1 MRVWV
6 DLGLLALADHWKVAL
21 GGVTILVVVVV
32 GTLLFGVLGSDTAA
46 ADLTPT
52 TSVQPTAV
60 PDAVSTPVP
69 TPVPTSVAKATP
81 TPLPKADPTSSRKLI
96 DPIVLLTNVNVPIH
110 LTGAENIGSLEFV
123 LTYDPSVLEVSG
135 VEAGGLAQSALFDF
149 GTRSPGRLWSG
160 LIDSEGINGD
170 GPIAVVS
177 FKVVGPDASTSLL
190 ALENITTYDASSL
203 LDILTNATSGSF
215 TVDGRALTAP
225 TLAFP
230 R

>member
-6 DLGLLALADHWKVAL
+6 DLGLLALADHWKVVL
-21 GGVTILVVVVV
+21 GGVSILVVVVV

-46 ADLTPT
+46 ADLTST

-60 PDAVSTPVP
+60 PDTVSTPVP
-69 TPVPTSVAKATP
+69 TPVAKLAP
-81 TPLPKADPTSSRKLI
+81 TPLPKANPTSSRKMI
-96 DPIVLLTNVNVPIH
+96 DPIVLLPNVNVPIH

-149 GTRSPGRLWSG
+149 GTRSPGRLWAG

-177 FKVVGPDASTSLL
+177 FKVVGPGASTSLL
-190 ALENITTYDASSL
+190 ALESITTYDASSL
-203 LDILTNATSGSF
+203 LDVLTNATSGSF

>member
-6 DLGLLALADHWKVAL
+6 DLGLLALADHWKVVL
-21 GGVTILVVVVV
+21 GGVSILVVVVV

-46 ADLTPT
+46 ADLTST

-60 PDAVSTPVP
+60 PDTAS
-69 TPVPTSVAKATP
+69 TPVPTSVAKLAP
-81 TPLPKADPTSSRKLI
+81 TPLPKANPTSSRKMI
-96 DPIVLLTNVNVPIH
+96 DPVVLLPNVNVPIH

-149 GTRSPGRLWSG
+149 GTRSPGRLWAG

-177 FKVVGPDASTSLL
+177 FKVVGPGASTSLL
-190 ALENITTYDASSL
+190 ALENITTYNASSL

>member
-46 ADLTPT
+46 ADLTST

-60 PDAVSTPVP
+60 PDTVSTPVP
-69 TPVPTSVAKATP
+69 TPVAKLAP
-81 TPLPKADPTSSRKLI
+81 TPLPKANPTSSRKLI

-149 GTRSPGRLWSG
+149 GTRSPGRLWAG

-177 FKVVGPDASTSLL
+177 FKVVGPGASTSLL

>member
-46 ADLTPT
+46 ADLTST

-60 PDAVSTPVP
+60 PDTVSTPVP
-69 TPVPTSVAKATP
+69 TPVAKLAP
-81 TPLPKADPTSSRKLI
+81 TPLPKANPTSSRKMI
-96 DPIVLLTNVNVPIH
+96 DPIVLLPNVNVPIH

-149 GTRSPGRLWSG
+149 GTRSPGRLWAG

-177 FKVVGPDASTSLL
+177 FKVVGPGASTSLL

-225 TLAFP
+225 TLAFH

>member
-69 TPVPTSVAKATP
+69 TPVAKVAP

-149 GTRSPGRLWSG
+149 GTRSPGRLWAG

-177 FKVVGPDASTSLL
+177 FKVVGPGASTSLL

>member
-69 TPVPTSVAKATP
+69 TPVAKVAP
-81 TPLPKADPTSSRKLI
+81 IPLPKADPTSSRKLI

-149 GTRSPGRLWSG
+149 GTRSPGRLWAG

-177 FKVVGPDASTSLL
+177 FKVVGPGASTSLL

>member
-21 GGVTILVVVVV
+21 GGATILIVVVV

-46 ADLTPT
+46 AYQTST
-52 TSVQPTAV
+52 TAPKPTAV
-60 PDAVSTPVP
+60 PDAVSTQVP
-69 TPVPTSVAKATP
+69 TPVEKVAP
-81 TPLPKADPTSSRKLI
+81 TPSLKADPTPSPKLI
-96 DPIVLLTNVNVPIH
+96 DPIVLPTSVNVPIY

-123 LTYDPSVLEVSG
+123 LAYDPSVLEVAG
-135 VEAGGLAQSALFDF
+135 VEAGGLAQSALFDY
-149 GTRSPGRLWSG
+149 GTRSPGRLWAG
-160 LIDSEGINGD
+160 LIDSDGINGD
-170 GPIAVVS
+170 GPVAVVS
-177 FKVVGPDASTSLL
+177 FKVIGPGASTSPL
-190 ALENITTYDASSL
+190 ALENVTTYDASSL

-215 TVDGRALTAP
+215 TVDGQALSAP

>member
-60 PDAVSTPVP
+60 PDAVSTTVP
-69 TPVPTSVAKATP
+69 TLVVKVAP
-81 TPLPKADPTSSRKLI
+81 TPLPKEDPTSSRKLI

-149 GTRSPGRLWSG
+149 GSRSPGRLWAG

-177 FKVVGPDASTSLL
+177 FKVVGPGDSTSLL

>member
-60 PDAVSTPVP
+60 PDTVSTPVP
-69 TPVPTSVAKATP
+69 TPVAKLAP
-81 TPLPKADPTSSRKLI
+81 TPLPKANPTSSRKMI

-149 GTRSPGRLWSG
+149 GTRSPGRLWAG

>member
-21 GGVTILVVVVV
+21 GGVSILVVVVV

-69 TPVPTSVAKATP
+69 TLVAKMAP

-149 GTRSPGRLWSG
+149 GTRSPGRLWAG

-177 FKVVGPDASTSLL
+177 FKVVGPGASTSLL

-215 TVDGRALTAP
+215 KVDGRALTVP

>member
-6 DLGLLALADHWKVAL
+6 DLGLLALADHWKVVL
-21 GGVTILVVVVV
+21 GGVSILVVVVV

-46 ADLTPT
+46 ADLTST

-60 PDAVSTPVP
+60 PDTVSTPVP
-69 TPVPTSVAKATP
+69 TPVAKLAP
-81 TPLPKADPTSSRKLI
+81 TPLPKANPTSSRKLI

-149 GTRSPGRLWSG
+149 GIRSPGRLWAG

-177 FKVVGPDASTSLL
+177 FKVVGPGASTSLL

>member
-69 TPVPTSVAKATP
+69 TPVAKAAP
-81 TPLPKADPTSSRKLI
+81 TPLPKADPTSSRKMI

-177 FKVVGPDASTSLL
+177 FKVVGPGASTSLL

>member
-6 DLGLLALADHWKVAL
+6 DLGLLALADHWKVAM

-69 TPVPTSVAKATP
+69 TPVPTPVAKAAP

-149 GTRSPGRLWSG
+149 GTRSPGRLWAG

-177 FKVVGPDASTSLL
+177 FKVVGPGASTSLL

-215 TVDGRALTAP
+215 TVDGRALTPPA
-225 TLAFP
+225 LAFP

>member
-69 TPVPTSVAKATP
+69 TPVAKVAP
-81 TPLPKADPTSSRKLI
+81 TPLPKADPTSSRKLS

-110 LTGAENIGSLEFV
+110 LIGAGNIGSLEFV
-123 LTYDPSVLEVSG
+123 LTYDPSVLEVTG

-149 GTRSPGRLWSG
+149 GTRSPGRLWAG

-215 TVDGRALTAP
+215 TVDGRAITAP

>member
-46 ADLTPT
+46 ADLTST

-60 PDAVSTPVP
+60 PDTVSTPVP
-69 TPVPTSVAKATP
+69 TPVAKLAP
-81 TPLPKADPTSSRKLI
+81 TPLPKANPTSSRKMI
-96 DPIVLLTNVNVPIH
+96 DPIVLLPNVNVPIH

-149 GTRSPGRLWSG
+149 GMRSPGRLWVG

-177 FKVVGPDASTSLL
+177 FKVVGPGASTSLL
-190 ALENITTYDASSL
+190 ALENITTYNASSL

>member
-60 PDAVSTPVP
+60 ADAVSTPVP
-69 TPVPTSVAKATP
+69 TPVAKVAP
-81 TPLPKADPTSSRKLI
+81 TPLPKEDPTSSRKLI

-177 FKVVGPDASTSLL
+177 FKVVGPGASTSLL

-215 TVDGRALTAP
+215 TVDGQAVTAP
-225 TLAFP
+225 TLTFP

>member
-52 TSVQPTAV
+52 KAVQPTAV
-60 PDAVSTPVP
+60 PNAVSTPVP
-69 TPVPTSVAKATP
+69 TPVEKVAETP
-81 TPLPKADPTSSRKLI
+81 SPKADLTSSRKLI

-123 LTYDPSVLEVSG
+123 LTYDPSVLEVTG
-135 VEAGGLAQSALFDF
+135 VEAGGLAQSALFDY
-149 GTRSPGRLWSG
+149 GTRSPGRLWAG

-170 GPIAVVS
+170 GPVAVVS
-177 FKVVGPDASTSLL
+177 FKVIGPGASTSPL

-215 TVDGRALTAP
+215 TVDERTLTAP

>member
-1 MRVWV
+1 M
-6 DLGLLALADHWKVAL
+6 
-21 GGVTILVVVVV
+21 
-32 GTLLFGVLGSDTAA
+32 S
-46 ADLTPT
+46 
-52 TSVQPTAV
+52 
-60 PDAVSTPVP
+60 
-69 TPVPTSVAKATP
+69 TPVPTSVAKVAP
-81 TPLPKADPTSSRKLI
+81 TPLPKADPTSPLKLI

-110 LTGAENIGSLEFV
+110 LAGAENIGSLEFV

-149 GTRSPGRLWSG
+149 GNRSPGRLWAG

-177 FKVVGPDASTSLL
+177 FKVVGPGASTSLL

>member
-21 GGVTILVVVVV
+21 GGVSILVVVVV

-69 TPVPTSVAKATP
+69 TPVAKVAP

-149 GTRSPGRLWSG
+149 GTRSPGRLWAG

-177 FKVVGPDASTSLL
+177 FKVVGPGASTSLL

>member
-21 GGVTILVVVVV
+21 GGVSILVVVVV

-69 TPVPTSVAKATP
+69 TPVAKVAP

-123 LTYDPSVLEVSG
+123 LTYDPSVLEMSG

-149 GTRSPGRLWSG
+149 GTRSPGRLWAG

-177 FKVVGPDASTSLL
+177 FKVVGPGASTSLL
-190 ALENITTYDASSL
+190 ALENITTYDAGSL

>member
-69 TPVPTSVAKATP
+69 TPDPTPVAKAAP

-96 DPIVLLTNVNVPIH
+96 DPIALLTNVNVPIH

-149 GTRSPGRLWSG
+149 GTRSPGRLWAG

-177 FKVVGPDASTSLL
+177 FKVVGPGASTSLL

-225 TLAFP
+225 TLAFH

>member
-6 DLGLLALADHWKVAL
+6 DLGLLALADHWKVVL
-21 GGVTILVVVVV
+21 GGVSILVVVVV

-60 PDAVSTPVP
+60 PDTVSTPVP
-69 TPVPTSVAKATP
+69 TPVAKLAP
-81 TPLPKADPTSSRKLI
+81 TPLPKANPTSSRKMI

-225 TLAFP
+225 TLAFH

>member
-69 TPVPTSVAKATP
+69 TPVAKVAP
-81 TPLPKADPTSSRKLI
+81 TPLPKADPTSSRKMI

-149 GTRSPGRLWSG
+149 GTRSPGRLWAG

-177 FKVVGPDASTSLL
+177 FKVVGPGTSTSLL

-215 TVDGRALTAP
+215 TVDGRAFTAP
-225 TLAFP
+225 TVAFP

>member
-52 TSVQPTAV
+52 TSVQPTAI

-69 TPVPTSVAKATP
+69 TSVAKVAP
-81 TPLPKADPTSSRKLI
+81 TPLPKADPTSPLKLI

-149 GTRSPGRLWSG
+149 GTRSPGHLWAG
-160 LIDSEGINGD
+160 FIDSEGINGD
-170 GPIAVVS
+170 GSIAVVS

>member
-21 GGVTILVVVVV
+21 GGVSILVVVVV

-52 TSVQPTAV
+52 TSVQSTAV

-69 TPVPTSVAKATP
+69 TPVAKVAP

-177 FKVVGPDASTSLL
+177 FKVVGPGASTSLL

>member
-52 TSVQPTAV
+52 TSVQSTAV

-69 TPVPTSVAKATP
+69 TPVAKVAP

-110 LTGAENIGSLEFV
+110 LTDAENIGSLEFV

-149 GTRSPGRLWSG
+149 GTRSPGRLWAG

-177 FKVVGPDASTSLL
+177 FKVVGPGASTSLL

>member
-21 GGVTILVVVVV
+21 GGVSILVVVVV

-69 TPVPTSVAKATP
+69 TPVAKVAP
-81 TPLPKADPTSSRKLI
+81 TPLPKADPTPSRKLI

-149 GTRSPGRLWSG
+149 GTRSPGRLWAG

-177 FKVVGPDASTSLL
+177 FKVVGPGASTSLL

>member
-69 TPVPTSVAKATP
+69 TPVAKVAP

-96 DPIVLLTNVNVPIH
+96 YPIVLLTNVNVPIH

-123 LTYDPSVLEVSG
+123 LTYDPAVLEVSG

-149 GTRSPGRLWSG
+149 GSRSPGRLWAG

>member
-69 TPVPTSVAKATP
+69 TPVAKVAP
-81 TPLPKADPTSSRKLI
+81 TPLPKEDPTSSRKLI

-149 GTRSPGRLWSG
+149 GTRSPGRLWAG

-177 FKVVGPDASTSLL
+177 FKVVGPGASTSLL

>member
-52 TSVQPTAV
+52 TSVQSSAV

-69 TPVPTSVAKATP
+69 TPVAKVAP

-149 GTRSPGRLWSG
+149 GSRSPGRLWAG

-177 FKVVGPDASTSLL
+177 FKVVGPGASTSLL

>member
-60 PDAVSTPVP
+60 PDAVSTPIP
-69 TPVPTSVAKATP
+69 TPVAKVAP
-81 TPLPKADPTSSRKLI
+81 TPLPKADPTSSRKLS

-110 LTGAENIGSLEFV
+110 LIGAGNIGSLEFV

-135 VEAGGLAQSALFDF
+135 VEADGLAQSTLFDF
-149 GTRSPGRLWSG
+149 GTRSPGRLWAG

-215 TVDGRALTAP
+215 TVDGRAITAP

>member
-1 MRVWV
+1 
-6 DLGLLALADHWKVAL
+6 GLLALADHWKVAL

-69 TPVPTSVAKATP
+69 TPVAKVAP

-96 DPIVLLTNVNVPIH
+96 DPIVLLANINVPIH

-123 LTYDPSVLEVSG
+123 LAYDPAVLEVSG

-149 GTRSPGRLWSG
+149 GTRSPGRLWAG

-177 FKVVGPDASTSLL
+177 FKVVGPGASTSLL

>member
-60 PDAVSTPVP
+60 PDAVSTLVP
-69 TPVPTSVAKATP
+69 TPVAKVAP
-81 TPLPKADPTSSRKLI
+81 TPMPKADPTSSRKLI

-149 GTRSPGRLWSG
+149 GSRSPGRLWAG

>member
-69 TPVPTSVAKATP
+69 TPVAKVAP

-96 DPIVLLTNVNVPIH
+96 DPIILLTNVNVPIH

-149 GTRSPGRLWSG
+149 GTRSPGRLWAG

-177 FKVVGPDASTSLL
+177 FKVVGPGASTSLL
-190 ALENITTYDASSL
+190 ALENITTYNASSL

>member
-69 TPVPTSVAKATP
+69 TPVAKVAP

-96 DPIVLLTNVNVPIH
+96 DPIALLTNVNVPIH

-177 FKVVGPDASTSLL
+177 FKVVGPGASTSLL

>member
-21 GGVTILVVVVV
+21 GGVSILVVVVV

-69 TPVPTSVAKATP
+69 TLVAKVAP

-149 GTRSPGRLWSG
+149 GTRSPGRLWAG

-177 FKVVGPDASTSLL
+177 FKVVGPGASTSLL

>member
-69 TPVPTSVAKATP
+69 TPVAKVAP

-149 GTRSPGRLWSG
+149 GTRSPGRLWAG

-177 FKVVGPDASTSLL
+177 FKVVGPGASTSLL

-225 TLAFP
+225 TLAF
-230 R
+230 RR

>member
-6 DLGLLALADHWKVAL
+6 DLGLLALADHWKVVL
-21 GGVTILVVVVV
+21 GGVSILVVVVV

-69 TPVPTSVAKATP
+69 TPVAKVAP

-96 DPIVLLTNVNVPIH
+96 DPIILLTNVNVPIH

-149 GTRSPGRLWSG
+149 GTRSPGRLWAG

-177 FKVVGPDASTSLL
+177 FKVVGPGASTSLL

>member
-60 PDAVSTPVP
+60 PDAVSTLVP
-69 TPVPTSVAKATP
+69 TPVAKVAP
-81 TPLPKADPTSSRKLI
+81 TPMPKADPTSSRKLI

-149 GTRSPGRLWSG
+149 GTRSPGRLWAG

>member
-52 TSVQPTAV
+52 TSVQPTVV
-60 PDAVSTPVP
+60 PDALSTPVP
-69 TPVPTSVAKATP
+69 TLVPTPVAKAAP
-81 TPLPKADPTSSRKLI
+81 TPLPKADPRSSRKLI
-96 DPIVLLTNVNVPIH
+96 DPKVLLTNVNVPIH

-149 GTRSPGRLWSG
+149 GSRSPGRLWAG

-177 FKVVGPDASTSLL
+177 FKVVGPGASTSLL

-203 LDILTNATSGSF
+203 LDILTNATWGSF